1 MEAGSLSGIDLSPD
15 FYFSDRVIS
24 FNRQLSFAGRLPAGI
39 RIMNPFRESPE
50 AMELSAQFYVKYY
63 SDNNPRKII
72 LGINPGRHGAG
83 LTGIPFTDTIRL
95 TEKCSIPVKNLFS
108 YEISS
113 VFIYKMIDAFGGPE
127 EFYNKYYI
135 NSVCPLGFVK
145 SNEKGRE
152 VNYNYYD
159 SRELMKL
166 IHYFIFESLKKQ
178 LEFGISRGIAF
189 CLGTGK
195 NFRFLSQLNQD
206 HRFFR
211 KIVPLEHPRYIMQ
224 YKSGDIGSYIDSY
237 LEAFSI

>member
-1 MEAGSLSGIDLSPD
+1 
-15 FYFSDRVIS
+15 
-24 FNRQLSFAGRLPAGI
+24 
-39 RIMNPFRESPE
+39 
-50 AMELSAQFYVKYY
+50 MELSAQFYVKYY

-95 TEKCSIPVKNLFS
+95 TEKCGIAVKNLSS

-166 IHYFIFESLKKQ
+166 IHDFIFESLKKQ
-178 LEFGISRGIAF
+178 LNLGISMDTSF